1 MFAYKV
7 QHPFIT
13 YTSRFYKVYLT
24 IYSIFQFIYIPIK
37 FYDKLLS
44 KYSFKKVI
52 YIKNILIIED
62 EVKIA
67 RFLELELHHEGYEV
81 STCHDGREGLN
92 MALSNTYDLLILDV
106 MLPSL
111 NGMEV
116 LRRIRQ
122 VSELPVI
129 MLTAKDD
136 VMDKVMGLDLG
147 AQDYLTKPFAIEELL
162 ARIRVLFK
170 LKSGTTSVAA
180 SQNSLTC
187 GQLTLYPDKFEVNYN
202 NTPIILT
209 KKEFELLEYLMKNK
223 DIALTRD
230 QILENVWGYNYI
242 GDTNIV
248 DVYIRYLRNKID
260 QPFQKKLIH
269 TIRGIGYQL
278 KDN

>member
-1 MFAYKV
+1 MLHYYQNISSKDV
-7 QHPFIT
+7 I
-13 YTSRFYKVYLT
+13 
-24 IYSIFQFIYIPIK
+24 SIK
-37 FYDKLLS
+37 H
-44 KYSFKKVI
+44 
-52 YIKNILIIED
+52 ILIIED

-67 RFLELELHHEGYEV
+67 RFLELELQHEGYEV
-81 STCHDGREGLN
+81 SISHDGREGLN
-92 MALSNTYDLLILDV
+92 MTLSNHYDLLILDV

-122 VSELPVI
+122 SSKLPII

-170 LKSGTTSVAA
+170 LKAPN
-180 SQNSLTC
+180 NSSTNQTHLTC
-187 GQLTLYPDKFEVNYN
+187 GKLTLYPDKFEVNYN
-202 NTPIILT
+202 GTPIVLT
-209 KKEFELLEYLMKNK
+209 KKEFELLEYLMQNQN
-223 DIALTRD
+223 IALTRD

-242 GDTNIV
+242 GDTNVV

-260 QPFQKKLIH
+260 QPFQDKLIY

-278 KDN
+278 KEN